1 LALCFSLCG
10 GGHCHVMIVVVV
22 VFISKVEGMDSGLH
36 VHGLGHGLRPP
47 RAWIDAVSSMD

>member
-1 LALCFSLCG
+1 
-10 GGHCHVMIVVVV
+10 MIVVVV